1 MCNDFNHFLY
11 TLPEHPEI
19 RALQLAQTVSKM
31 TVLRRLRKNA
41 RKASSLTIDLGFL
54 VDIAN
59 KNDRFNM
66 LDDDSVL
73 PADLINPIHPI
84 FHQIEA
90 IDQLQLGLQ
99 LASHFLLHDQLLDFF
114 VPLLYGRVTT
124 DSRSAKR
131 YLGGP
136 LLYASKAKQAQLRT
150 GVRQALQCLAHHVD
164 ISFVEQS
171 KGVWARTISTDITT
185 PLTSNCCQIFQ
196 RKVSPRIEI
205 TEWFLK
211 FYEDKN
217 GYAKATRCAQYRHDF
232 LFAITLVHE
241 IVHAVGVMRR
251 GDLNEPYYCLDY
263 PGTEWGYAWENF
275 MFGCIINPQQK
286 TSSGTYVLMRKVWA
300 DDNTANEHGGKEY
313 CNVSVSW
320 IAKWFRNETW
330 NIITENGPDAIAPP
344 LTHFK
349 IQISNE
355 LCAWVIYAGD
365 PAVQKA
371 MADLDAQRI
380 DYEKS
385 HPDSRK
391 MAKIIYNERTLLE
404 LQQSNVPLP
413 QRLPSVPRPS
423 RVDSIMSGSSLVDSV
438 LSSSKLLLPIV
449 KSPIMVYRESS
460 QCRIGQKRRAD
471 ANADADVLPGPT
483 KRRH

>member
-1 MCNDFNHFLY
+1 MY
-11 TLPEHPEI
+11 TLPKHPEI

-31 TVLRRLRKNA
+31 AVLRRLAKSA
-41 RKASSLTIDLGFL
+41 EITSSATIDLGFL

-84 FHQIEA
+84 FHQFQA
-90 IDQLQLGLQ
+90 NNQLQLGLQ

-114 VPLLYGRVTT
+114 VPLLYGRNTT
-124 DSRSAKR
+124 DSNSTKN

-136 LLYASKAKQAQLRT
+136 LLHASKAKQAQLRT
-150 GVRQALQCLAHHVD
+150 GVRHALQCLAHHVD
-164 ISFVEQS
+164 ISFVGQT
-171 KGVWARTISTDITT
+171 KGVWARTISTRTIT
-185 PLTSNCCQIFQ
+185 PLTSTCCQIFQ

-211 FYEDKN
+211 FYKDID
-217 GYAKATRCAQYRHDF
+217 GYAKATRCSQYRHDF

-251 GDLNEPYYCLDY
+251 GDLNEPYYCRDY

-286 TSSGTYVLMRKVWA
+286 TNSGTHVLMRKIWA
-300 DDNTANEHGGKEY
+300 DDNTAKEYGGKEY
-313 CNVSVSW
+313 CDVSVSW
-320 IAKWFRNETW
+320 IAKWFRTDTW
-330 NIITENGPDAIAPP
+330 NIIAEKGPVAIAPP

-349 IQISNE
+349 IQVSNA
-355 LCAWVIYAGD
+355 LGAWIVYAGD
-365 PAVQKA
+365 PAVQKD
-371 MADLDAQRI
+371 MAALDAHRI
-380 DYEKS
+380 YYERS
-385 HPDSRK
+385 HPDSK
-391 MAKIIYNERTLLE
+391 KQANIIYSERTLVE

-413 QRLPSVPRPS
+413 QRLPNVHRPS
-423 RVDSIMSGSSLVDSV
+423 LVDSLMSESSLVDSLV
-438 LSSSKLLLPIV
+438 SSSRLLLSTAE
-449 KSPIMVYRESS
+449 SPIMVYRQSS
-460 QCRIGQKRRAD
+460 PCKIGQKRRAD
-471 ANADADVLPGPT
+471 ADADADVLPGRT

>member
-1 MCNDFNHFLY
+1 MY
-11 TLPEHPEI
+11 TFPEHPEI

-31 TVLRRLRKNA
+31 AVLRRLAKSA
-41 RKASSLTIDLGFL
+41 KKASSLTIDLGFL

-59 KNDRFNM
+59 KNDRYNM

-84 FHQIEA
+84 FHQIQD
-90 IDQLQLGLQ
+90 IDQLHLGLQ

-114 VPLLYGRVTT
+114 VPLLYGRVMT
-124 DSRSAKR
+124 DSNSAKK

-136 LLYASKAKQAQLRT
+136 LLHASKAKQAQLRT

-164 ISFVEQS
+164 ISFVGQR
-171 KGVWARTISTDITT
+171 KGVWARTISTGITT
-185 PLTSNCCQIFQ
+185 PLTSTCCQIFQ
-196 RKVSPRIEI
+196 RKESPRIEI

-211 FYEDKN
+211 FYKDTD

-241 IVHAVGVMRR
+241 LVHAVGVMRR
-251 GDLNEPYYCLDY
+251 GDLNEPYYCRDY

-275 MFGCIINPQQK
+275 MFGCIINPQEK
-286 TSSGTYVLMRKVWA
+286 NRSGTHVLMRKVWA

-313 CNVSVSW
+313 CDVSVSW

-330 NIITENGPDAIAPP
+330 NIIAENGPDAIAPP

-355 LCAWVIYAGD
+355 LCAWVVYAGD
-365 PAVQKA
+365 PAVQKD
-371 MADLDAQRI
+371 MAALDARRI

-385 HPDSRK
+385 HPESRK
-391 MAKIIYNERTLLE
+391 LASIIYNERTLVE

-423 RVDSIMSGSSLVDSV
+423 LKVSLKSSTKHLLSIAT
-438 LSSSKLLLPIV
+438 
-449 KSPIMVYRESS
+449 SPLMVYRESS
-460 QCRIGQKRRAD
+460 PCRIGQKRRAGAD
-471 ANADADVLPGPT
+471 ADADVLPGSP